1 MVRDA
6 GAVMNVKHEN
16 GYLVSL
22 SYLFGYRL
30 SHIYGLTVR
39 HMSNPQNISAV
50 LTRVTLNQ
58 FCFGMDFNERYIVVP
73 MGEKQWLYNYPIHE
87 IVLFSLNTLEVI
99 RKIKVCSPFSWERWH
114 LRRNLIIWGSKDK
127 KIRQLSYYIYFY
139 Y

>member
-1 MVRDA
+1 MVWDA
-6 GAVMNVKHEN
+6 GAVFNVKHEN

-22 SYLFGYRL
+22 SYLYGYEI
-30 SHIYGLTVR
+30 SCIFGLTVR
-39 HMSNPQNISAV
+39 YMSNPQNISAG
-50 LTRVTLNQ
+50 TRVTLNQ
-58 FCFGMDFNERYIVVP
+58 FCFGMDFNEKYIVVP
-73 MGEKQWLYNYPIHE
+73 MGEERGLYNYPIHE

-127 KIRQLSYYIYFY
+127 KIRQLCYYIYFY

>member
-1 MVRDA
+1 MVWDA
-6 GAVMNVKHEN
+6 GAVFNVKHEN

-22 SYLFGYRL
+22 SYLYGYEI
-30 SHIYGLTVR
+30 SCIFGLTVR
-39 HMSNPQNISAV
+39 HMSNPQNISAG
-50 LTRVTLNQ
+50 TRVTLNQ
-58 FCFGMDFNERYIVVP
+58 FCFGMDFNEKYIVVP
-73 MGEKQWLYNYPIHE
+73 MGEEQWLYNYPIHE

-99 RKIKVCSPFSWERWH
+99 RKIKVCSPFSLDQWH